1 MNWSYWG
8 SIGVVSSPEYQKRM
22 AQAGIGSIEAPEA
35 MEALELL
42 LGGPLKQLVMM
53 KMANETSDDEAE
65 QIEETIEVYPETHSS
80 AIQKL
85 RSYHSGDSTKIQ
97 QLL

>member
-1 MNWSYWG
+1 
-8 SIGVVSSPEYQKRM
+8 M

-53 KMANETSDDEAE
+53 KMANETNDEAE
-65 QIEETIEVYPETHSS
+65 QTEETIEVYPETHGS

-85 RSYHSGDSTKIQ
+85 RSYHPGDNTKIQ